1 MKKLIKNYFI
11 ILKIFSLVFLLS
23 NCSSTKS
30 NEDIPQLSD
39 KEIYSKGLALYKKG
53 NFSKA
58 TSEFDNVF
66 LNYPFSSLS
75 SKSEIMSAYSLY
87 QNNEI
92 KKAATKLSS
101 YIELNP
107 KGELTEY
114 AHYLLAMCYY
124 SQVSKEDRDP
134 GASIKS
140 LNYFKLI
147 ITKYPKSKY
156 AKDAKL
162 KIHFLK
168 NMLAK
173 NELNVGKFY
182 LRKGAPASSIKR
194 FKSILQ
200 NYQNTSV
207 IPETLYRLSE
217 AFLLLGLKDE
227 AIKSSALLDYNFS
240 NNDWTKRS
248 KILLKNTIIFGNLP
262 FNISSQIFV
271 NILRIK
277 KLNYK
282 VSDLVFMFQ
291 KEVGE
296 KIICN
301 YPSVNYGRLSI
312 LSNFKLNF
320 IKKFNVSPNCFYPK
334 PKVDSIVVFL

>member
-1 MKKLIKNYFI
+1 MIKLVKRYLI
-11 ILKIFSLVFLLS
+11 IFKIFSLVFLLS

-30 NEDIPQLSD
+30 NREASQLSD
-39 KEIYSKGLALYKKG
+39 IEIYSEGLVSLKKG
-53 NFSKA
+53 DLSKA
-58 TSEFDNVF
+58 ILQFDDVF

-92 KKAATKLSS
+92 EKTIAKLNS
-101 YIELNP
+101 YIEMNP
-107 KGELTEY
+107 KGEMTEY

-124 SQVSKEDRDP
+124 SQVSNENRDP
-134 GASIKS
+134 DASIKS

-147 ITKYPKSKY
+147 TTKYPNTKY

-168 NMLAK
+168 NTLAK

-207 IPETLYRLSE
+207 IPEALYRLSE
-217 AFLLLGLKDE
+217 AFLIIGLKDE
-227 AIKSSALLDYNFS
+227 AIKSIALLDYNFPQ
-240 NNDWTKRS
+240 NDWTKLS
-248 KILLKNTIIFGNLP
+248 KSLLKNKSELNQQKNNKFSII
-262 FNISSQIFV
+262 
-271 NILRIK
+271 
-277 KLNYK
+277 NY
-282 VSDLVFMFQ
+282 
-291 KEVGE
+291 
-296 KIICN
+296 
-301 YPSVNYGRLSI
+301 
-312 LSNFKLNF
+312 FKDF
-320 IKKFNVSPNCFYPK
+320 F
-334 PKVDSIVVFL
+334 

>member
-1 MKKLIKNYFI
+1 MIKLIKNYLI

-30 NEDIPQLSD
+30 NKDIPQLSD
-39 KEIYSKGLALYKKG
+39 KEIYSKGLVLLEKG

-66 LNYPFSSLS
+66 LNFPFSSLS

-92 KKAATKLSS
+92 EKAVTKLSS
-101 YIELNP
+101 FIELNP
-107 KGELTEY
+107 KGELNEY

-124 SQVSKEDRDP
+124 SQVSIEDRDP

-168 NMLAK
+168 NTLAK
-173 NELNVGKFY
+173 NELNIGKFY

-227 AIKSSALLDYNFS
+227 AIKSTALLNYNFS
-240 NNDWTKRS
+240 DNDWTKLS
-248 KILLKNTIIFGNLP
+248 KSLIKNKTELD
-262 FNISSQIFV
+262 
-271 NILRIK
+271 K
-277 KLNYK
+277 KKDTEFSILNYLK
-282 VSDLVFMFQ
+282 DFF
-291 KEVGE
+291 
-296 KIICN
+296 
-301 YPSVNYGRLSI
+301 
-312 LSNFKLNF
+312 
-320 IKKFNVSPNCFYPK
+320 
-334 PKVDSIVVFL
+334 

>member
-1 MKKLIKNYFI
+1 MIKLIKNYLI
-11 ILKIFSLVFLLS
+11 ILKIFSLIFLLS

-30 NEDIPQLSD
+30 NKDIPQLSD
-39 KEIYSKGLALYKKG
+39 KEIYSKGLALLEKG

-92 KKAATKLSS
+92 KKAVTKLSS

-168 NMLAK
+168 NTLAK
-173 NELNVGKFY
+173 NELNIGKFY

-227 AIKSSALLDYNFS
+227 AIKSTALLDYNFS
-240 NNDWTKRS
+240 
-248 KILLKNTIIFGNLP
+248 
-262 FNISSQIFV
+262 
-271 NILRIK
+271 
-277 KLNYK
+277 
-282 VSDLVFMFQ
+282 
-291 KEVGE
+291 
-296 KIICN
+296 
-301 YPSVNYGRLSI
+301 
-312 LSNFKLNF
+312 
-320 IKKFNVSPNCFYPK
+320 
-334 PKVDSIVVFL
+334 